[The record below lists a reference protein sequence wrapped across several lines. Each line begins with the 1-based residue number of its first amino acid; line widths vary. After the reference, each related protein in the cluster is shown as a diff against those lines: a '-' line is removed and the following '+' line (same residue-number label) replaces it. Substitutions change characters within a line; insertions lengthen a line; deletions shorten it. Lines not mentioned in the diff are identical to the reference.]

1 MSSGKFSDKRSSI
14 VLLYETAGFL
24 AIIALSWL
32 NEFAG
37 LPQLLFGGPPERP
50 EISESLM
57 ESLVILLVAVPIL
70 LVSRRLL
77 SRLFYLEKFLKIC
90 AWCKRVDAGNA
101 WVPMDQYL
109 ATGYG
114 QKTTHGM
121 CPDCYEK
128 VTGEG
133 R

>member
-1 MSSGKFSDKRSSI
+1 M
-14 VLLYETAGFL
+14 VLLYESAGFL

-37 LPQLLFGGPPERP
+37 LPHLLLGGPPEQP
-50 EISESLM
+50 EINESVM
-57 ESLVILLVAVPIL
+57 ETVVILLVAVPIL
-70 LVSRRLL
+70 LISRRLL
-77 SRLFYLEKFLKIC
+77 SRLVYLQKFLKVC
-90 AWCKRVDAGNA
+90 AWCKRVDAGGA
-101 WVPMDQYL
+101 WVPMDEYL

-114 QKTTHGM
+114 QRTTHGM